1 MAKIHFLCH
10 LQTFPNRRQIVY
22 NCAVFVNLITHH
34 FCNILAPK
42 KSHFICGNKKTV
54 EDCFFDFFFFIKY
67 RLIGFFEK
75 NSIIIVN
82 YNFKAF
88 LKKMEVSLN
97 ELNSFLSHAQ
107 TTQGLSIQSF
117 FNFHGR
123 GGLQLI
129 LNPCFFLGQINCF
142 NIMEAILY
150 ILSIS
155 ICRPH

>member
-10 LQTFPNRRQIVY
+10 LQTFPIRRQIVY

-42 KSHFICGNKKTV
+42 KSHFIYGNKL
-54 EDCFFDFFFFIKY
+54 ENSGRLASFLIFLLIKY

-75 NSIIIVN
+75 ISIIIVN

-150 ILSIS
+150 I
-155 ICRPH
+155 